1 MRGLLILIILLAVF
15 WLLGQIRLGVG
26 AEYRAEG
33 LRVWLRVGLWSI
45 PVFPLKP
52 KKRKKNSPPQPSSP
66 GPEQPK
72 PKREP
77 PTPNWSE
84 QIGGALEYGKAL
96 LPILLE
102 AAGQFRRKIRLDKL
116 RVKVTVGAA
125 DPADAAMRYGQANGA
140 LGALW
145 GTLNEVFD
153 LRDGEASAVVDFDA
167 REITVYALAALS
179 LKLGQIVWLGLY
191 FGCMA
196 LRAFLRVRGQ
206 RKQEQQQRKAA

>member
-1 MRGLLILIILLAVF
+1 MRGLLILLLVLAVF

-33 LRVWLRVGLWSI
+33 LRVWLRAAGWNI
-45 PVFPLKP
+45 QVFPLKK
-52 KKRKKNSPPQPSSP
+52 KKRTKPGRPPKQAKP
-66 GPEQPK
+66 GAEAPK
-72 PKREP
+72 PGLA
-77 PTPNWSE
+77 E
-84 QIGGALEYGKAL
+84 QAGGALDYVQAL

-102 AAGQFRRKIRLDKL
+102 AAGQFRRKIRVDKL
-116 RVKVTVGAA
+116 RLKVTVGAA

-145 GTLNEVFD
+145 GTLNETFD
-153 LRDGEASAVVDFDA
+153 LKDGKAVAQVDFDA
-167 REITVYALAALS
+167 RETTVYGLAVLS

-191 FGCMA
+191 FGCRA
-196 LRAFLRVRGQ
+196 LRTFLRVRGR

>member
-1 MRGLLILIILLAVF
+1 MRGLLILLLVLAVF

-33 LRVWLRVGLWSI
+33 LRVWLRAAAWNI
-45 PVFPLKP
+45 QVFPQKK
-52 KKRKKNSPPQPSSP
+52 KKRTKPSRPPKQEKPRA
-66 GPEQPK
+66 EVPK
-72 PKREP
+72 PGLA
-77 PTPNWSE
+77 E
-84 QIGGALEYGKAL
+84 QVGGALDYAQAL

-102 AAGQFRRKIRLDKL
+102 AAGQFRRKIRVDKL
-116 RVKVTVGAA
+116 RLKVTVGAA

-145 GTLNEVFD
+145 GPLNETFD
-153 LRDGEASAVVDFDA
+153 LKDGKAVAQVDFDA
-167 REITVYALAALS
+167 RETTVYGLAVLS

-191 FGCMA
+191 FGCRS
-196 LRAFLRVRGQ
+196 LRTFLRVRGR